1 VAKVFVSDATTRI
14 SLAITRSLGGKG
26 IEVTVGGSANVC
38 LTRFSKYCK
47 RFVQYPSPRKYPEQF
62 LWWLRNHLKRNHY
75 DVLFPVDDLSRL
87 IISKN
92 KAELSEFCKIPIPD
106 FGTIMKAR
114 DKRRALEIAL
124 RHDIPCPKTFFVED
138 IDEVKDLSKKIDFP
152 VVIKPREESG
162 AQGLMYAGNARELLS
177 RYLAVHKHCELPL
190 IQDLIRPGGPKY
202 SFACLLDDASSPVAK
217 FSQVAFRWIAGSTT
231 FSLAIRDRFTVIIE
245 RLSMKL
251 LKAIGWYGVAEVE
264 WLIDPRDH
272 KPKFLEVNPRFWSW
286 VQLGVSSGVDFPYLL
301 YRVALGEKVQPGVGG
316 EIGMKFRGLFPGDI
330 LVLLGLGNKVKGD
343 FSHFHNRK
351 TIYAILSKDD
361 PKPAFI
367 SVMSL
372 AISTIKSLMRG
383 EIQHW
388 FLQRSH
394 GRSLG

>member
-1 VAKVFVSDATTRI
+1 MFYLCLSFTCLWLTTMCYVFILDR
-14 SLAITRSLGGKG
+14 
-26 IEVTVGGSANVC
+26 
-38 LTRFSKYCK
+38 
-47 RFVQYPSPRKYPEQF
+47 Q
-62 LWWLRNHLKRNHY
+62 
-75 DVLFPVDDLSRL
+75 
-87 IISKN
+87 
-92 KAELSEFCKIPIPD
+92 
-106 FGTIMKAR
+106 
-114 DKRRALEIAL
+114 
-124 RHDIPCPKTFFVED
+124 
-138 IDEVKDLSKKIDFP
+138 VKDLSKKIDFP
-152 VVIKPREESG
+152 VVIKPREGSG

-190 IQDLIRPGGPKY
+190 IQDLIPPGGPKY

-217 FSQVAFRWIAGSTT
+217 FSQVAFRWIGGSTT

-251 LKAIGWYGVAEVE
+251 LKAMGWYGVAEVE
-264 WLIDPRDH
+264 WLIDPRDN

-286 VQLGVSSGVDFPYLL
+286 VQLAVSSGVDFPYLL

-351 TIYAILSKDD
+351 TIYAVLSKDD

-367 SVMSL
+367 SVMSF
-372 AISTIKSLMRG
+372 AISMMKSLMRG

-394 GRSLG
+394 GRNLG